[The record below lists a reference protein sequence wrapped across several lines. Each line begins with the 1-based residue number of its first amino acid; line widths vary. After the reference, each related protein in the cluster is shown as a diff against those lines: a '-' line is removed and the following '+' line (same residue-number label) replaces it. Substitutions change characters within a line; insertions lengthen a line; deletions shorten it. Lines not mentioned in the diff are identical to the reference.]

1 MRSVIWLV
9 LLFTAAVVAATVLGR
24 NDALVSVFYGDW
36 RLDLSLNLF
45 LLALLAAI
53 FVVFAGLQ
61 ATQALLSLPT
71 RAREWRELKRERAA
85 NAALREALAE
95 LFAARYARAQRA
107 AQRALDLQPLCGAL
121 RGDISF
127 TVLAEMIAAS
137 GLHRLQ
143 DKPGRDERLQAA
155 LALVRGRSS
164 AAAGIAFDGLHLLG
178 AEWALED
185 RDADRAIALLAELPP
200 GVARRTQALRLKL
213 QGARQQRRPMD
224 ALQTARLLAKHQGF
238 STTAAQSL
246 LRSLAIEAIE
256 QAHDIDQ
263 LRNVWAH
270 LDGDDR
276 RDAFVVARAARR
288 AQALGHADQGRQW
301 LQPAWDAIG
310 RAGADDRRE
319 LALALVACAPGIGSD
334 WLPRI
339 EGALAAHGHEP
350 ALVAAAAM
358 AFADRQLWG
367 KARRPLE
374 QTASASALPAAVR
387 RQALRCLAAIARE
400 EGREEQAQAYDQ
412 RAAAVE

>member
-9 LLFTAAVVAATVLGR
+9 LLFTAAVVAATVLGP
-24 NDALVSVFYGDW
+24 NDALVSVFYGNW
-36 RLDLSLNLF
+36 RMDLSLNLF
-45 LLALLAAI
+45 LLALLATI
-53 FVVFAGLQ
+53 FIVFAALQ
-61 ATQALLSLPT
+61 AAQSLLSLPT
-71 RAREWRELKRERAA
+71 RAREWREQKRERAA
-85 NAALREALAE
+85 GAALHEALAE

-107 AQRALDLQPLCGAL
+107 AKRALDLQAMSTEL
-121 RGDISF
+121 RSDTQF

-143 DKPGRDERLQAA
+143 DKRGRDERMNAA
-155 LALVRGRSS
+155 LALVRGRAGS
-164 AAAGIAFDGLHLLG
+164 ATAFDGLQLLG

-185 RDADRAIALLAELPP
+185 RDAERGLALLAELPP

-213 QGARQQRRPMD
+213 QAARQQRRPLD

-238 STTAAQSL
+238 SAPAAQSL

-256 QAHDIDQ
+256 QAYDVDQ
-263 LRNVWAH
+263 LRRVWAD
-270 LDGDDR
+270 LDADDR

-288 AQALGHADQGRQW
+288 AQAMGHNEQGRLW
-301 LQPAWDAIG
+301 LQPAWDAI
-310 RAGADDRRE
+310 ATAPAEDRRE
-319 LALALVACAPGIGSD
+319 LALALVDCAPGIGND

-339 EGALAAHGHEP
+339 EAALAAHGHEP
-350 ALVAAAAM
+350 ALVAAAGM

-374 QTASASALPAAVR
+374 QTAAASSLPAPVR

-400 EGREEQAQAYDQ
+400 EGHDEQAQGYDQ
-412 RAAAVE
+412 RAAAID

>member
-9 LLFTAAVVAATVLGR
+9 LLFAAAVVAATVLGQ
-24 NDALVSVFYGDW
+24 NDALVSLFYGQW
-36 RLDLSLNLF
+36 RVDLSLNLF
-45 LLALLAAI
+45 LLALIGSI
-53 FVVFAGLQ
+53 FVVFAAMQ

-85 NAALREALAE
+85 GAALREALAE

-107 AQRALDLQPLCGAL
+107 AQRALDLQVLCGAL
-121 RGDISF
+121 RHDTQF

-143 DKPGRDERLQAA
+143 DKRGRDERMNAA
-155 LALVRGRSS
+155 LALVRGR
-164 AAAGIAFDGLHLLG
+164 AGSGTAFDGLQMLG

-185 RDADRAIALLAELPP
+185 RDAERGLALLAELPP

-213 QGARQQRRPMD
+213 QAARQQRRPLD

-238 STTAAQSL
+238 SAPAAQSL

-256 QAHDIDQ
+256 QAFDMEQ
-263 LRNVWAH
+263 LRRVWAD
-270 LDGDDR
+270 LDAVDR

-288 AQALGHADQGRQW
+288 AQALGEGEQGRQW

-310 RAGADDRRE
+310 NASADDRRE

-339 EGALAAHGHEP
+339 ESALAVHGHEP

-367 KARRPLE
+367 KAGRLLE
-374 QTASASALPAAVR
+374 QTATAASLPATVR

-400 EGREEQAQAYDQ
+400 EGRDEQAQAYDQ

>member
-9 LLFTAAVVAATVLGR
+9 LLFAAAVVAATTLGP
-24 NDALVSVFYGDW
+24 NDALVSIFYDQW

-45 LLALLAAI
+45 LLALVGVI
-53 FVVFAGLQ
+53 IVVFAGLS
-61 ATQALLSLPT
+61 AMQALLSLPT
-71 RAREWRELKRERAA
+71 RAREWREQKRERAA
-85 NAALREALAE
+85 GAALREALAE

-107 AQRALDLQPLCGAL
+107 AKRALDLQESSSVL
-121 RGDISF
+121 RSDLQF
-127 TVLAEMIAAS
+127 TVLAEMVAAM
-137 GLHRLQ
+137 GMHRLQ
-143 DKPGRDERLQAA
+143 DRRGRDEHVAA
-155 LALVRGRSS
+155 ATELVRGKLG
-164 AAAGIAFDGLHLLG
+164 AGTAFDGLQLLG

-185 RDADRAIALLAELPP
+185 RDAERGLALLAELPP

-213 QGARQQRRPMD
+213 QAARQQRRPLD

-238 STTAAQSL
+238 SAPAAQSL

-256 QAHDIDQ
+256 QSYDVDQ
-263 LRNVWAH
+263 LRRTWSS
-270 LDGDDR
+270 LDADDR
-276 RDAFVVARAARR
+276 DDAFVVARAARR
-288 AQALGHADQGRQW
+288 AQALGQAALGRTW
-301 LQPAWDAIG
+301 LQPAWDAI
-310 RAGADDRRE
+310 AKSAADDRRE
-319 LALALVACAPGIGSD
+319 LALALVDCAPGLGTD

-339 EGALAAHGHEP
+339 EQALAVHGHEP

-374 QTASASALPAAVR
+374 QTASAGSLPPAVR

-400 EGREEQAQAYDQ
+400 EGHAEQAQNYDQ